1 MISEHFTLKSEVQI
15 ECADALGAIN
25 PVLRKASE
33 RVQREWKLAF
43 GGRFAEPCCACPHFG
58 WNIPTVGQVQSV
70 AMKPFRSVWL
80 NEKSLRGTELCATPC
95 AAIP

>member
-1 MISEHFTLKSEVQI
+1 MLPAYVAPPPNRIPMISEHFTLKSEVQI

-58 WNIPTVGQVQSV
+58 WNIPLLGKCKALQ
-70 AMKPFRSVWL
+70 
-80 NEKSLRGTELCATPC
+80 
-95 AAIP
+95 